1 MDTSRR
7 ASKRPSETVR
17 SILNAVAEAASGSS
31 KGQTDMR
38 EIVLD
43 TETTGVEAVKRRP
56 HRRDRLR
63 RAGQSHA
70 RPAGTY
76 HVYLNP
82 GARLCRTRRLPGA
95 RAVRRSSCA
104 TSRCLRAAVASE
116 FAAFIADA
124 KLVIHNAAFDVGF
137 INMEFG
143 RLGLPA
149 IVPALVVDTLSM
161 ARRKHPGAS
170 NSLDALCSRYG
181 IDNSRRTKHGAL
193 LDSEILAEV
202 YIELIGGKQTSLG
215 FGSAAAG
222 KAGAGFA
229 AAIERPVRQRELA
242 SRLTPEERAAH
253 EAFVLKLKGPLW
265 RGYLGVPE
273 EA

>member
-1 MDTSRR
+1 
-7 ASKRPSETVR
+7 
-17 SILNAVAEAASGSS
+17 
-31 KGQTDMR
+31 MR

-43 TETTGVEAVKRRP
+43 TETTGVEALKG
-56 HRRDRLR
+56 DRIVEIGCVELVNHCPTGR
-63 RAGQSHA
+63 
-70 RPAGTY
+70 TF
-76 HVYLNP
+76 HVYINP
-82 GARLCRTRRLPGA
+82 ERDMPDGAFRVHGLSEAFLSDKP
-95 RAVRRSSCA
+95 VF
-104 TSRCLRAAVASE
+104 AAVASE

-124 KLVIHNAAFDVGF
+124 RLVIHNAAFDVGF

-143 RLGLPA
+143 RLGLPP
-149 IVPALVVDTLSM
+149 IVPALVVDTLAM

-215 FGSAAAG
+215 FGSAAAS
-222 KAGAGFA
+222 KAGAGLSV
-229 AAIERPVRQRELA
+229 AIERPVRQRSLA
-242 SRLTPEERAAH
+242 PRLTPEERAAH
-253 EAFVLKLKGPLW
+253 ESFVMKLKGPLW
-265 RGYLGVPE
+265 RDYLGVPE